1 MINHQQNRHHHQILD
16 TKHLKH
22 GTIFHQK
29 NICKL
34 RPPQRQI
41 PGMLL
46 QRSNGQSFKIN
57 PNQYESRPQSARI
70 RID

>member
-22 GTIFHQK
+22 GTILHRK
-29 NICKL
+29 NIHKL
-34 RPPQRQI
+34 CPPQRQI
-41 PGMLL
+41 PWMLL

-57 PNQYESRPQSARI
+57 PNQYESGPQSTCI

>member
-1 MINHQQNRHHHQILD
+1 MINHQQNRHYHQIFD

-22 GTIFHQK
+22 GTIFHRK
-29 NICKL
+29 NIRKL

-41 PGMLL
+41 PWMLL

-57 PNQYESRPQSARI
+57 LNQYVSGPQSTHI
-70 RID
+70 CID